1 MEDRRPNFFKN
12 PNQSGGNRRGLRD
25 AQRAYDHFNNRE
37 ELKDWSFQPQPF
49 DPNRVQNTRRQTNRS
64 SNFKKKLEI
73 KKAEKTN
80 SSAIRPATEETPPV
94 DEPLY
99 DIGPHSTLIPLQD
112 IHVQN
117 FDFGGFIP
125 IIEES
130 YEKMRGIDP
139 RLSERL
145 PLTLFT
151 HVCCNHLN
159 NYMSL
164 WDTRSL
170 P

>member
-1 MEDRRPNFFKN
+1 M
-12 PNQSGGNRRGLRD
+12 
-25 AQRAYDHFNNRE
+25 
-37 ELKDWSFQPQPF
+37 
-49 DPNRVQNTRRQTNRS
+49 
-64 SNFKKKLEI
+64 
-73 KKAEKTN
+73 
-80 SSAIRPATEETPPV
+80 

-125 IIEES
+125 IFEES